1 MDRIFLNGIS
11 TTHQLARELLSSDD
25 KFLTVTIGEK
35 EYKITN
41 IKNVRTH
48 ANTDDST
55 VHKTLECNK
64 EIYGNILR

>member
-1 MDRIFLNGIS
+1 M
-11 TTHQLARELLSSDD
+11 ED
-25 KFLTVTIGEK
+25 K
-35 EYKITN
+35 YN
-41 IKNVRTH
+41 WRRIKNVRTH